1 MPQRKIKKRGKKRK
15 QRRKGKK
22 MDKKKI
28 DIKKGKKKIYL
39 VSTEISMLKGT
50 GSSVEVGDEGLSG
63 RGGNA
68 GRRRTTGEDSGVGT

>member
-1 MPQRKIKKRGKKRK
+1 MEQKEDRHKKRG
-15 QRRKGKK
+15 RR
-22 MDKKKI
+22 
-28 DIKKGKKKIYL
+28 KIYL
-39 VSTEISMLKGT
+39 VSTEISMLRGT